1 MFFGCGFLEEAVLK
15 TLFTECAPMETLAV
29 FWEVCRPCKVNLVGE
44 KKRTTVGSWTFSLVT
59 QWLTKQRGSL
69 V

>member
-44 KKRTTVGSWTFSLVT
+44 KKVQLWAVGHFL
-59 QWLTKQRGSL
+59 
-69 V
+69 